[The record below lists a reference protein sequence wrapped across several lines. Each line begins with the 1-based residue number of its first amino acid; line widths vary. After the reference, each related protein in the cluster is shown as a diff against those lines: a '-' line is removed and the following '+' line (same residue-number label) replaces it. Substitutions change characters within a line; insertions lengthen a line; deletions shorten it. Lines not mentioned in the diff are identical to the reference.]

1 MKKYKYSII
10 YIIFLV
16 LVYLLHFRVERF
28 IAGTTGKNFV
38 VYFIYGLFLAL
49 FLTIAIK
56 AFLSK
61 KNLNIT
67 ITLLTM
73 GLIFFF
79 LFTNPVFLF
88 KLSVLE
94 LFILGV
100 ILSLEGKK
108 SKSLI
113 PFLLI
118 AAAVILVEVS
128 SNLSIGSRYFSYF
141 DAWRNTLIALSGYLA
156 GQGALL

>member
-1 MKKYKYSII
+1 M
-10 YIIFLV
+10 
-16 LVYLLHFRVERF
+16 
-28 IAGTTGKNFV
+28 A
-38 VYFIYGLFLAL
+38 
-49 FLTIAIK
+49 IAIK

-61 KNLNIT
+61 KNLDIT
-67 ITLLTM
+67 IALLTM

-79 LFTNPVFLF
+79 LFTQTVFLF

-108 SKSLI
+108 SKSLV
-113 PFLLI
+113 PFLMI
-118 AAAVILVEVS
+118 AVAAVLVEVS

-141 DAWRNTLIALSGYLA
+141 DAWRNALITLSGYLA
-156 GQGALL
+156 GFIL

>member
-10 YIIFLV
+10 YIIFLGV
-16 LVYLLHFRVERF
+16 VNFFHYRVEGF
-28 IAGTTGKNFV
+28 IDGTTGKNFAA
-38 VYFIYGLFLAL
+38 YFIYGLFLAL

-61 KNLNIT
+61 KNLDIT
-67 ITLLTM
+67 IALFTM

-79 LFTNPVFLF
+79 LFTQPVFLF
-88 KLSVLE
+88 KLGVLE

-108 SKSLI
+108 SKSLV

-118 AAAVILVEVS
+118 AAAAVLVEVS
-128 SNLSIGSRYFSYF
+128 SNLSIGSGYFSYF
-141 DAWRNTLIALSGYLA
+141 DAWRNALIVLSGYLS
-156 GQGALL
+156 GFIL